1 MEIKTLENTPV
12 AVIASTFN
20 EAFSDYFIRL
30 QFTEESMAAKM
41 KSEGIL
47 LRYSVGAFE
56 GGQLVGFILN
66 GYDMLS
72 GVKTIYN
79 AGTGVIPSYRGKR
92 ITTSLYEYAIH
103 MLARE
108 GIYSHLLEVIDN
120 NHPAMHVYEKIGFKK
135 GRKLLAFKNDSSIQG
150 IASFQFKQ
158 LNDIPPEAI
167 VFSNMEAAWQNS
179 LASVERAKTGHQLL
193 GAFDNEKLVG
203 FAAYVP
209 TTGRVKQLAVHPD
222 HRRKGVGTTLLQF
235 IQQNTGATQL
245 VITNVDENY
254 EPAIM
259 FLRALGFQVFLSL
272 YEMKLTVERK

>member
-135 GRKLLAFKNDSSIQG
+135 GRKLLAFKNDSPIQA

-209 TTGRVKQLAVHPD
+209 TTGRVKQLAVHSD
-222 HRRKGVGTTLLQF
+222 HRRKGIGTALLRF

-259 FLRALGFQVFLSL
+259 FLQALGFQVFLAL

>member
-66 GYDMLS
+66 GYDMLN

-92 ITTSLYEYAIH
+92 ITTLLYEYAIH
-103 MLARE
+103 MLERE
-108 GIYSHLLEVIDN
+108 GVYSHLLEVIDN
-120 NHPAMHVYEKIGFKK
+120 NHPAMHVYEEIGFKK

-209 TTGRVKQLAVHPD
+209 TTGRVKQLAVHPH